1 MRRDHQRHSCLVE
14 ILDVDVFFVS
24 LDSTQKGAAMPKEK
38 VMIPELEEACEN
50 RMDRYVEASKL
61 TYQYS
66 LRYYEIKRIAR
77 ECNSFK
83 MMRRQSLVDYAKFD
97 AYIASFFREE
107 NEQMKRIEEMNDPKL
122 CEEVNLGNKKYV
134 RYNEGA
140 YLYSIS
146 KRNFTDLAKKA
157 DAIRKIGGVSLVS
170 VAKLNEYIEGQF
182 S

>member
-1 MRRDHQRHSCLVE
+1 
-14 ILDVDVFFVS
+14 
-24 LDSTQKGAAMPKEK
+24 
-38 VMIPELEEACEN
+38 
-50 RMDRYVEASKL
+50 
-61 TYQYS
+61 
-66 LRYYEIKRIAR
+66 
-77 ECNSFK
+77 
-83 MMRRQSLVDYAKFD
+83 
-97 AYIASFFREE
+97 
-107 NEQMKRIEEMNDPKL
+107 MKRIEEMNNPKL
-122 CEEVNLGNKKYV
+122 CAEVNMGNKKYV